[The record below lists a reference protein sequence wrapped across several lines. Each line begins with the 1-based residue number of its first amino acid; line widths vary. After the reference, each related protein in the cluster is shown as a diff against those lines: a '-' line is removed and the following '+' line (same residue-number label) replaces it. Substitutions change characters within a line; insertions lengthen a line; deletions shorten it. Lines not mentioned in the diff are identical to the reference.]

1 MKLFKEP
8 KYTVAE
14 VINMYRENPIDFSVI
29 PFWKVMVDGIK
40 EKYGCFC
47 QWYKAP
53 INDGYHIYCC
63 AEQYM
68 MYQKALI
75 FEIPILLNKSSKRK
89 IQQICKNSADW

>member
-14 VINMYRENPIDFSVI
+14 VINMYKENPVDFSVI
-29 PFWKVMVDGIK
+29 PFWKVMIDGIK

-75 FEIPILLNKSSKRK
+75 FGDTDIAEQILKEENPANMQKLGR
-89 IQQICKNSADW
+89 